1 MPTLKSAKKRLR
13 KALQQ
18 RLRNRGVMSTM
29 RGAIKRVRQ
38 APDAGAARAALS
50 SAVSIIDRTVHK
62 GVLHA
67 NTAARYKSRLTRL
80 VQARG

>member
-29 RGAIKRVRQ
+29 RSAIKRVRQ
-38 APDAGAARAALS
+38 APDAATAQVALS